1 MTFSMFIDVR
11 HFHRASDNRSF
22 QVKCRI
28 TTQSR
33 TLEQF
38 LNTSHKAN
46 SAWLHV
52 VSIHSDRSTCS
63 GSFKPS
69 NTRNRTLNRSNH
81 HRCSQDAPCDLI
93 NSKRTVKA
101 RVRTSNLQRLNI
113 LDDFLFIII
122 CLFIYLMTAES
133 SNMSGNHPRS
143 QTRSSIGI
151 SATSSPLKHSIIFIF
166 RSYKGTLEFWM
177 HLD

>member
-113 LDDFLFIII
+113 SVCLLLFVYLFTWWLRKVQTWVETILEAKLDLQSE
-122 CLFIYLMTAES
+122 LVL
-133 SNMSGNHPRS
+133 H
-143 QTRSSIGI
+143 
-151 SATSSPLKHSIIFIF
+151 
-166 RSYKGTLEFWM
+166 
-177 HLD
+177 HLH